1 MHACEVC
8 PADMPAV
15 KLSGEPASSTAVSVA
30 DMMAEVG
37 QVLLGPRHG
46 P

>member
-1 MHACEVC
+1 MHARAEV
-8 PADMPAV
+8 PADVPAV
-15 KLSGEPASSTAVSVA
+15 KLSGEPASPTAVIVA